1 MDVEGAC
8 HERCEQETDTGD
20 EEAEANEAEYTQR
33 LSRETETLSMAR
45 LTAQRRSICIT
56 QHDEK
61 CDCR

>member
-33 LSRETETLSMAR
+33 LSRETENTFNG
-45 LTAQRRSICIT
+45 
-56 QHDEK
+56 
-61 CDCR
+61 